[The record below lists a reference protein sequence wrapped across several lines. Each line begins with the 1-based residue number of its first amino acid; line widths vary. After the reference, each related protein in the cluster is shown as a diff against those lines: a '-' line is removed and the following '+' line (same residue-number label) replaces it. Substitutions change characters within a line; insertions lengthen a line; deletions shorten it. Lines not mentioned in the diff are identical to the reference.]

1 MCLQRSSSFGMSD
14 EILSVLYFQKLNN
27 CDMMSYSIVLVQM
40 SKLEEMFNFYKSS
53 KACANPI
60 MISRD
65 FPPLANILIIMTN
78 TFYVNG
84 NSLQ

>member
-40 SKLEEMFNFYKSS
+40 SKLEEMFNFYKRS

-60 MISRD
+60 TGMGHLQCLPFS
-65 FPPLANILIIMTN
+65 FGQYYEVNIAGAPFL
-78 TFYVNG
+78 
-84 NSLQ
+84 

>member
-40 SKLEEMFNFYKSS
+40 SKLEEMFNFYKRSG
-53 KACANPI
+53 APA
-60 MISRD
+60 M
-65 FPPLANILIIMTN
+65 FT
-78 TFYVNG
+78 V
-84 NSLQ
+84 

>member
-40 SKLEEMFNFYKSS
+40 SKLEEMFNFYKRS
-53 KACANPI
+53 KAWGACNVY
-60 MISRD
+60 R
-65 FPPLANILIIMTN
+65 LALDN
-78 TFYVNG
+78 TMR
-84 NSLQ
+84 

>member
-40 SKLEEMFNFYKSS
+40 SKLEEMFNFYKRS

-60 MISRD
+60 MPAM
-65 FPPLANILIIMTN
+65 FT
-78 TFYVNG
+78 V
-84 NSLQ
+84 